1 MIQKK
6 RIRMLTDL
14 GVTIL
19 IQTILMSLENAM
31 EDWHDYEWS
40 KDSRIKK
47 GGRGNDCEIM
57 NEAL

>member
-1 MIQKK
+1 
-6 RIRMLTDL
+6 MLTDL

-31 EDWHDYEWS
+31 EDWYDYEWS

-47 GGRGNDCEIM
+47 GGGGGMIVR
-57 NEAL
+57 

>member
-1 MIQKK
+1 
-6 RIRMLTDL
+6 MLTDL